1 MKNKLI
7 LALCFSVSFA
17 FSSCIGCGSGD
28 SGVSDSGEY
37 DNYKEACKDGAFEDA
52 HEKLEK
58 IHESLEYY
66 DIGHYTYLA
75 KAREYFSAL
84 EYIYKAEIQYIV
96 TSMDDE
102 ACKDKLTFLLAE
114 IPIDGQK
121 PDKSFNIISS
131 EFEEDGDSEVE
142 NHRLYK
148 VYGYYVTSYNHL
160 LDHALTLAINRK
172 YKKLAESILIQ
183 YIDDL
188 EFELREGYYYTNYS
202 RSSYNA
208 AKEKYDQAVSM
219 QLFE

>member
-1 MKNKLI
+1 
-7 LALCFSVSFA
+7 
-17 FSSCIGCGSGD
+17 
-28 SGVSDSGEY
+28 
-37 DNYKEACKDGAFEDA
+37 
-52 HEKLEK
+52 
-58 IHESLEYY
+58 
-66 DIGHYTYLA
+66 
-75 KAREYFSAL
+75 
-84 EYIYKAEIQYIV
+84 
-96 TSMDDE
+96 
-102 ACKDKLTFLLAE
+102 LTFLLAE

-188 EFELREGYYYTNYS
+188 EFKLWGDEYNAEYS